1 MDEDNLDHWFMLL
14 QFGTKAEKAEAKA
27 SLESMGL
34 WSDEIPE
41 ILNLDPSQE
50 S

>member
-1 MDEDNLDHWFMLL
+1 MDDNLDYFFMLL